1 MAYDTFK
8 YNIVKAL
15 GIISERTDY
24 DGNKQTKEVNMVS
37 WNGREPKIDIREW
50 NEDHTKMSKG
60 LTLTPEEEEMLCM
73 ILHEHIRERS
83 K

>member
-15 GIISERTDY
+15 GIISERTDHT
-24 DGNKQTKEVNMVS
+24 GTHWIKEVNMVS
-37 WNGREPKIDIREW
+37 WNDREPKTDIREW

-73 ILHEHIRERS
+73 ILHEHMRERS